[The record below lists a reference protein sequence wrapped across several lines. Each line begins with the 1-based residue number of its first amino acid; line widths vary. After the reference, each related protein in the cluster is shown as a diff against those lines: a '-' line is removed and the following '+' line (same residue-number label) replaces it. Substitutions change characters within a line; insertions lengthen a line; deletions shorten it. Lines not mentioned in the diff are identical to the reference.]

1 MLWIYLQRACGLHL
15 CVAHQDLCTPQSTP
29 SDLPGTL
36 TKTQSQRSCVA
47 QEEQTIHCVVELEGT
62 HTRGQTVCDWGCFDG
77 LQAER

>member
-1 MLWIYLQRACGLHL
+1 M
-15 CVAHQDLCTPQSTP
+15 
-29 SDLPGTL
+29 
-36 TKTQSQRSCVA
+36 VA

>member
-1 MLWIYLQRACGLHL
+1 MIERFDLDSDLTAANL
-15 CVAHQDLCTPQSTP
+15 CVAHQELEPAA
-29 SDLPGTL
+29 LNG
-36 TKTQSQRSCVA
+36 RVRWWE

>member
-1 MLWIYLQRACGLHL
+1 MVEVFLQELEPAALNARVRCWE
-15 CVAHQDLCTPQSTP
+15 
-29 SDLPGTL
+29 
-36 TKTQSQRSCVA
+36 